1 MFKKIKI
8 TNYKTHVETVIELKD
23 ISLLIGSNNSGKTNL
38 ITGLNYFSR
47 LVSSAFPESS
57 KPKEIRKSNYFRYK
71 HSLSN
76 STVPMSFYCEWEKEN
91 KRIDYELELYCMD
104 QKNPDNIGCKEKII
118 IHINSNTKT
127 VLHGYDEQSQDM
139 FLRTK
144 LRNEN
149 LTQDELHITNIFFRS
164 LSFLYYY
171 NFQPSFLKGL
181 SLPVRG
187 DITAKKNYS
196 EEFLKSG
203 KFPNIASELG
213 REGSNFLE
221 LVRFIKERD
230 EVGYGKFLGYLKR
243 FVKSFNGIVID
254 KNITKWQFDM
264 GGNTFPYFESNDVS
278 DGLIK
283 AGSVALL
290 CAMRNPPAIIMI
302 EEIENGINQKNISEF
317 LSWLKGVSD
326 GGKNTQFILTTHSPS
341 VIREFSD
348 CLDNVYNL
356 HLRTRDY
363 RTMVTNLND
372 AIKPLVNMGRI
383 KEEDIIKRNG
393 KEVVQVSPY
402 ELTELFYDGVLGEL

>member
-8 TNYKTHVETVIELKD
+8 TNYRTHVETVLELKD
-23 ISLLIGSNNSGKTNL
+23 ITLLIGSNNSGKTNL
-38 ITGLNYFSR
+38 LTGLNYFSR
-47 LVSSAFPESS
+47 LVSSAFPEND
-57 KPKEIRKSNYFRYK
+57 KTKELRKSNYFKYK

-76 STVPMSFYCEWEKEN
+76 ADVPISFHCEWEKES
-91 KRIDYELELYCMD
+91 KRIEYELQIYCID
-104 QKNPDNIGCKEKII
+104 KKNPDNIGCKEKII
-118 IHINSNTKT
+118 IHADSNVKT
-127 VLHGYDEQSQDM
+127 VLHGYEGLSHDM
-139 FLRTK
+139 LLRTK
-144 LRNEN
+144 LRNEK
-149 LTQDELHITNIFFRS
+149 LTQDEKDITNIFFRS

-171 NFQPSFLKGL
+171 NFQPAFLK
-181 SLPVRG
+181 R
-187 DITAKKNYS
+187 ITEKKNYF
-196 EEFLKSG
+196 EEFSKSE
-203 KFPNIASELG
+203 KFPNIAVEIG
-213 REGSNFLE
+213 REGANFLE
-221 LVRFIKERD
+221 LVRFVKEND

-283 AGSVALL
+283 AGAVALL
-290 CAMRNPPAIIMI
+290 CAMRNPPAMIMI
-302 EEIENGINQKNISEF
+302 EEIENGINQRNISEF

-341 VIREFSD
+341 VVREFSD
-348 CLDNVYNL
+348 CLDSVYNL
-356 HLRTRDY
+356 HLRIKDY

-383 KEEDIIKRNG
+383 KEEDIINRDG
-393 KEVVQVSPY
+393 KEIVQVSPY